1 MKDDTTAT
9 DAQGLDI
16 AVINLSVVLIADN
29 IDPSMINPDF
39 LRHNGIVDSRLQ
51 TGQPL
56 ISTPVFSQV
65 ILERGLSVVAQP
77 DRFEF
82 AQQGQA
88 LTEDAE
94 RPDIAR
100 RFLEKIPYPPYKA
113 IGINLT
119 GTRLLDRG
127 AANGVADALIE
138 GGRWMAFGNV
148 SPAVSLK
155 AAYHCEGRQITL
167 DVHDA
172 KRRVSDGSESP
183 GLVFAANFHRDIS
196 EMNRERRIAKLMSV
210 LSAWKDDLLDFKNL
224 VAKFSLERYA
234 S

>member
-1 MKDDTTAT
+1 MKEDATA
-9 DAQGLDI
+9 AGGQGLDVAI
-16 AVINLSVVLIADN
+16 INLSVVLIADN
-29 IDPSMINPDF
+29 VDPSMINPDF
-39 LRHNGIVDSRLQ
+39 LRHNDIVDPGLQ
-51 TGQPL
+51 TGQSPV
-56 ISTPVFSQV
+56 STPVLSQV
-65 ILERGLSVVAQP
+65 TFERGLSVVARP

-82 AQQGQA
+82 AQQGQVLA
-88 LTEDAE
+88 EDAE
-94 RPDIAR
+94 SPNVAR

-119 GTRLLDRG
+119 GARLLDRG
-127 AANGVADALIE
+127 SENGVADALIE
-138 GGRWMAFGNV
+138 GGGWMAFGDV

-155 AAYHCEGRQITL
+155 AVYHCEGRQVTL

-196 EMNRERRIAKLMSV
+196 EMSRERRIAKLMSV
-210 LSAWKDDLLDFKNL
+210 LSTWKDDLSDFKNL
-224 VAKFSLERYA
+224 VAKFSPGRYA

>member
-1 MKDDTTAT
+1 MKDDAT
-9 DAQGLDI
+9 ETSAQGLDV

-29 IDPSMINPDF
+29 VDPSMINPDF
-39 LRHNGIVDSRLQ
+39 LRHNGIVDPGLQ

-88 LTEDAE
+88 LAEDAE
-94 RPDIAR
+94 SPDIAR

-119 GTRLLDRG
+119 GARLLDRG
-127 AANGVADALIE
+127 SENGAADALIE
-138 GGRWMAFGNV
+138 GGGWMAFGDV

-155 AAYHCEGRQITL
+155 AVYHCEGRQVTL

-196 EMNRERRIAKLMSV
+196 ETSRERRIAMLMSV
-210 LSAWKDDLLDFKNL
+210 LSTWKDDLSDFKNL
-224 VAKFSLERYA
+224 VAKFSPGRYA

>member
-1 MKDDTTAT
+1 MKDDATAT
-9 DAQGLDI
+9 GAQDLDV

-29 IDPSMINPDF
+29 VDPSMINPDF
-39 LRHNGIVDSRLQ
+39 LRHNGIVDPGLQ
-51 TGQPL
+51 TGQPPV
-56 ISTPVFSQV
+56 STPVFSQV
-65 ILERGLSVVAQP
+65 ILERGLSVVARP

-88 LTEDAE
+88 LAEDAE
-94 RPDIAR
+94 SPDIAR
-100 RFLEKIPYPPYKA
+100 RFIENIPYPPYKA

-119 GTRLLDRG
+119 GARLLDRG
-127 AANGVADALIE
+127 SENGAADALAE
-138 GGRWMAFGNV
+138 RGGWMAFGDV

-172 KRRVSDGSESP
+172 KRRMSDGSESP
-183 GLVFAANFHRDIS
+183 GLVFAANFHRDVS

-210 LSAWKDDLLDFKNL
+210 LSAWKGDLSDFKNL
-224 VAKFSLERYA
+224 VAKFSPGRYA